1 MNLKCTKKEFLEMV
15 IGVILIGL
23 GGGCFRWSGLGADP
37 FTTMIMAMSNVLPIS
52 YGNLFLSLNIIL
64 LIPMLF
70 VGKRHMNWGTILNMI
85 GVGYVSD
92 FAMFCLQ
99 EMPKESLIVRT
110 VMMLIGL
117 AIICVG
123 VAIYIYPN
131 KGVGPYDA
139 LQLIAMDLSK
149 GKVSYQTARWV
160 CDGIALVVAI
170 VVAIASGQ
178 TLFEVVGVGTVCA
191 TFLIGVLVQKIS
203 EWLKQKQWLD
213 NHSCQTAAA

>member
-1 MNLKCTKKEFLEMV
+1 MIRSGEDDELKVQKERIFRNGHWRDFNWSRRWLFSMV
-15 IGVILIGL
+15 
-23 GGGCFRWSGLGADP
+23 GLGADP

-70 VGKRHMNWGTILNMI
+70 VGKRHMNLGTILNMI

-139 LQLIAMDLSK
+139 CS
-149 GKVSYQTARWV
+149 
-160 CDGIALVVAI
+160 
-170 VVAIASGQ
+170 
-178 TLFEVVGVGTVCA
+178 
-191 TFLIGVLVQKIS
+191 
-203 EWLKQKQWLD
+203 
-213 NHSCQTAAA
+213 

>member
-1 MNLKCTKKEFLEMV
+1 MNLKCTKKEFVEMA

-23 GGGCFRWSGLGADP
+23 GCGCFRWSGFGADP
-37 FTTMIMAMSNVLPIS
+37 FTTMVMAMSNVLPIS
-52 YGNLFLSLNIIL
+52 YGNLFLALNIIL
-64 LIPMLF
+64 LIPMIL
-70 VGKRHMNWGTILNMI
+70 VGRRHINWGTILNMV

-99 EMPKESLIVRT
+99 NLPYESLIIRT

-149 GKVSYQTARWV
+149 GKVSYQTARWA
-160 CDGIALVVAI
+160 CDGTALVVAI

-178 TLFEVVGVGTVCA
+178 TLFEVIGIGTVCA
-191 TFLIGVLVQKIS
+191 TFMIGALVQKIS
-203 EWLKQKQWLD
+203 NWLKQKQWLD
-213 NHSCQTAAA
+213 DHSCQTATA